1 MFSRRILV
9 AVVGWVQVLIGAIA
23 VSLIFV
29 LYQNLFNA
37 RAVLQITLNMP
48 LDESLHLYLL
58 LLLIFGLFWIIS
70 GFSLIQEW
78 RKGTS

>member
-29 LYQNLFNA
+29 LYLNLFNA
-37 RAVLQITLNMP
+37 RAVLQIMLNMP
-48 LDESLHLYLL
+48 LDESLPLSLL
-58 LLLIFGLFWIIS
+58 FLLFFGLFWIIS
-70 GFSLIQEW
+70 GFSLIREW